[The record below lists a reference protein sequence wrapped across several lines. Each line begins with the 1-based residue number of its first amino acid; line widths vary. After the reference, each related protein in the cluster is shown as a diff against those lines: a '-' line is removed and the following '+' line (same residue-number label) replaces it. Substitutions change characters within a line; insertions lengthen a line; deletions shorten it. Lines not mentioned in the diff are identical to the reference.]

1 MAGNAELQA
10 ELDRIASIVMDR
22 ALLIHR
28 KLGPGLLESAYLRI
42 LAHELRK
49 AGLQVE
55 TEVDV
60 PLIWDDEDMGTA
72 YRADLIVEGKFV
84 IELKATE
91 KHSELFARQL
101 KTYLVLLDYRLGFVV
116 NFGARLLKDG
126 VERVANDF

>member
-1 MAGNAELQA
+1 MAGKAELQA

-72 YRADLIVEGKFV
+72 YRADLIVGGKFV

>member
-1 MAGNAELQA
+1 MAGKAELQA

-49 AGLQVE
+49 AGLAVE

>member
-1 MAGNAELQA
+1 MAGKAELQA

-49 AGLQVE
+49 AGLAVE

-116 NFGARLLKDG
+116 NFGARLIKDG

>member
-1 MAGNAELQA
+1 MAGKAELQA